1 MNNKQLVTIASA
13 SLIVV
18 GSILAV
24 IWTTPAELFVSIGLV
39 VSGIILF
46 LLYTTISV
54 AGWADNLVSGDKT
67 EISYSLDPEQDVKSD
82 EKIRVV
88 KSYEKNVVAK
98 LESKFFKQQCVI
110 LNCTKDNPI
119 LSTSFHKLYPY
130 VVICNCDP
138 TCLSAMKTIV
148 HRSTGFR

>member
-1 MNNKQLVTIASA
+1 MTQKQLVTIASA

-46 LLYTTISV
+46 LLYITISV

-67 EISYSLDPEQDVKSD
+67 EISFSLDPEKEDFKPD
-82 EKIRVV
+82 EK
-88 KSYEKNVVAK
+88 KE
-98 LESKFFKQQCVI
+98 
-110 LNCTKDNPI
+110 
-119 LSTSFHKLYPY
+119 
-130 VVICNCDP
+130 
-138 TCLSAMKTIV
+138 
-148 HRSTGFR
+148 

>member
-24 IWTTPAELFVSIGLV
+24 VWTTPTELFVSIGLV

-46 LLYTTISV
+46 LLYITISV

-67 EISYSLDPEQDVKSD
+67 EISFSFDPEKEDFESD
-82 EKIRVV
+82 GK
-88 KSYEKNVVAK
+88 KNG
-98 LESKFFKQQCVI
+98 
-110 LNCTKDNPI
+110 D
-119 LSTSFHKLYPY
+119 
-130 VVICNCDP
+130 
-138 TCLSAMKTIV
+138 
-148 HRSTGFR
+148 

>member
-46 LLYTTISV
+46 LLYITISV
-54 AGWADNLVSGDKT
+54 AGWADKLVSGDKT
-67 EISYSLDPEQDVKSD
+67 EISFSLDPEQGDLGNNIRGNID
-82 EKIRVV
+82 ENN
-88 KSYEKNVVAK
+88 E
-98 LESKFFKQQCVI
+98 
-110 LNCTKDNPI
+110 D
-119 LSTSFHKLYPY
+119 
-130 VVICNCDP
+130 
-138 TCLSAMKTIV
+138 
-148 HRSTGFR
+148 

>member
-1 MNNKQLVTIASA
+1 MTQKQLVTIASA

-46 LLYTTISV
+46 LLYITISV

-67 EISYSLDPEQDVKSD
+67 EISYSLDPEKEDFESD
-82 EKIRVV
+82 GK
-88 KSYEKNVVAK
+88 KNR
-98 LESKFFKQQCVI
+98 
-110 LNCTKDNPI
+110 D
-119 LSTSFHKLYPY
+119 
-130 VVICNCDP
+130 
-138 TCLSAMKTIV
+138 
-148 HRSTGFR
+148 

>member
-1 MNNKQLVTIASA
+1 VNNKQLVTIASA

-46 LLYTTISV
+46 LLYITISV

-67 EISYSLDPEQDVKSD
+67 EISFSLDPEQGDLDNNIRSNMD
-82 EKIRVV
+82 ENN
-88 KSYEKNVVAK
+88 E
-98 LESKFFKQQCVI
+98 
-110 LNCTKDNPI
+110 D
-119 LSTSFHKLYPY
+119 
-130 VVICNCDP
+130 
-138 TCLSAMKTIV
+138 
-148 HRSTGFR
+148 

>member
-46 LLYTTISV
+46 LLYITISV
-54 AGWADNLVSGDKT
+54 AGSF
-67 EISYSLDPEQDVKSD
+67 SLDPEQDVKSD
-82 EKIRVV
+82 EKNKGEI
-88 KSYEKNVVAK
+88 
-98 LESKFFKQQCVI
+98 
-110 LNCTKDNPI
+110 
-119 LSTSFHKLYPY
+119 
-130 VVICNCDP
+130 
-138 TCLSAMKTIV
+138 
-148 HRSTGFR
+148 

>member
-1 MNNKQLVTIASA
+1 VNNKQLVTIASA

-46 LLYTTISV
+46 LLYITISV

-67 EISYSLDPEQDVKSD
+67 EISFSLDPEKEDFESD
-82 EKIRVV
+82 GK
-88 KSYEKNVVAK
+88 KNG
-98 LESKFFKQQCVI
+98 
-110 LNCTKDNPI
+110 D
-119 LSTSFHKLYPY
+119 
-130 VVICNCDP
+130 
-138 TCLSAMKTIV
+138 
-148 HRSTGFR
+148 

>member
-46 LLYTTISV
+46 LLYITISV

-67 EISYSLDPEQDVKSD
+67 EISFSLDPEQDDLDNNIRGDID
-82 EKIRVV
+82 ENN
-88 KSYEKNVVAK
+88 E
-98 LESKFFKQQCVI
+98 
-110 LNCTKDNPI
+110 D
-119 LSTSFHKLYPY
+119 
-130 VVICNCDP
+130 
-138 TCLSAMKTIV
+138 
-148 HRSTGFR
+148 

>member
-24 IWTTPAELFVSIGLV
+24 IWTTPAELFISIGLV

-46 LLYTTISV
+46 LLYITISV

-67 EISYSLDPEQDVKSD
+67 EISYSLEPEKEDFKPD
-82 EKIRVV
+82 EK
-88 KSYEKNVVAK
+88 KE
-98 LESKFFKQQCVI
+98 
-110 LNCTKDNPI
+110 
-119 LSTSFHKLYPY
+119 
-130 VVICNCDP
+130 
-138 TCLSAMKTIV
+138 
-148 HRSTGFR
+148 

>member
-46 LLYTTISV
+46 LLYITISV
-54 AGWADNLVSGDKT
+54 AGWADNLVGGTKT
-67 EISYSLDPEQDVKSD
+67 EISFSLDP
-82 EKIRVV
+82 
-88 KSYEKNVVAK
+88 
-98 LESKFFKQQCVI
+98 
-110 LNCTKDNPI
+110 
-119 LSTSFHKLYPY
+119 
-130 VVICNCDP
+130 
-138 TCLSAMKTIV
+138 
-148 HRSTGFR
+148 

>member
-46 LLYTTISV
+46 LLYITISV
-54 AGWADNLVSGDKT
+54 AGWADNLVGGTKT
-67 EISYSLDPEQDVKSD
+67 EISFSLDPEQDVKSD
-82 EKIRVV
+82 EKNKGEI
-88 KSYEKNVVAK
+88 
-98 LESKFFKQQCVI
+98 
-110 LNCTKDNPI
+110 
-119 LSTSFHKLYPY
+119 
-130 VVICNCDP
+130 
-138 TCLSAMKTIV
+138 
-148 HRSTGFR
+148 

>member
-24 IWTTPAELFVSIGLV
+24 IWTTPAELFISIGLV

-46 LLYTTISV
+46 LLYITISV

-67 EISYSLDPEQDVKSD
+67 EISFSLDPEKEDFESD
-82 EKIRVV
+82 GK
-88 KSYEKNVVAK
+88 KNG
-98 LESKFFKQQCVI
+98 
-110 LNCTKDNPI
+110 D
-119 LSTSFHKLYPY
+119 
-130 VVICNCDP
+130 
-138 TCLSAMKTIV
+138 
-148 HRSTGFR
+148 

>member
-1 MNNKQLVTIASA
+1 MNNKQLVTIAST

-46 LLYTTISV
+46 LLYITISV

-67 EISYSLDPEQDVKSD
+67 EISFSLDPEQDFKSD
-82 EKIRVV
+82 EKNKGEI
-88 KSYEKNVVAK
+88 
-98 LESKFFKQQCVI
+98 
-110 LNCTKDNPI
+110 
-119 LSTSFHKLYPY
+119 
-130 VVICNCDP
+130 
-138 TCLSAMKTIV
+138 
-148 HRSTGFR
+148 

>member
-46 LLYTTISV
+46 LLYITISV

-67 EISYSLDPEQDVKSD
+67 EISFSLDPEQGDLDNNIRSNMD
-82 EKIRVV
+82 ENN
-88 KSYEKNVVAK
+88 E
-98 LESKFFKQQCVI
+98 
-110 LNCTKDNPI
+110 D
-119 LSTSFHKLYPY
+119 
-130 VVICNCDP
+130 
-138 TCLSAMKTIV
+138 
-148 HRSTGFR
+148 

>member
-39 VSGIILF
+39 VSGIMLF

-67 EISYSLDPEQDVKSD
+67 EISFSLDPEQDVKSD
-82 EKIRVV
+82 EKN
-88 KSYEKNVVAK
+88 KGS
-98 LESKFFKQQCVI
+98 
-110 LNCTKDNPI
+110 
-119 LSTSFHKLYPY
+119 
-130 VVICNCDP
+130 
-138 TCLSAMKTIV
+138 
-148 HRSTGFR
+148 

>member
-24 IWTTPAELFVSIGLV
+24 IWTTPAELFISIGLV

-46 LLYTTISV
+46 LLYITISV

-67 EISYSLDPEQDVKSD
+67 EISFSLDPEQDVKSD
-82 EKIRVV
+82 EK
-88 KSYEKNVVAK
+88 K
-98 LESKFFKQQCVI
+98 
-110 LNCTKDNPI
+110 
-119 LSTSFHKLYPY
+119 
-130 VVICNCDP
+130 
-138 TCLSAMKTIV
+138 
-148 HRSTGFR
+148 

>member
-46 LLYTTISV
+46 LLYITISV
-54 AGWADNLVSGDKT
+54 AGWADKLVSGDKT
-67 EISYSLDPEQDVKSD
+67 EISYSLDPEKEDFKPD
-82 EKIRVV
+82 EK
-88 KSYEKNVVAK
+88 KE
-98 LESKFFKQQCVI
+98 
-110 LNCTKDNPI
+110 
-119 LSTSFHKLYPY
+119 
-130 VVICNCDP
+130 
-138 TCLSAMKTIV
+138 
-148 HRSTGFR
+148 

>member
-67 EISYSLDPEQDVKSD
+67 EISFSLDPEQDVKSD
-82 EKIRVV
+82 EKN
-88 KSYEKNVVAK
+88 KGS
-98 LESKFFKQQCVI
+98 
-110 LNCTKDNPI
+110 
-119 LSTSFHKLYPY
+119 
-130 VVICNCDP
+130 
-138 TCLSAMKTIV
+138 
-148 HRSTGFR
+148 

>member
-46 LLYTTISV
+46 LLYITISV

-67 EISYSLDPEQDVKSD
+67 EISYS
-82 EKIRVV
+82 
-88 KSYEKNVVAK
+88 
-98 LESKFFKQQCVI
+98 
-110 LNCTKDNPI
+110 
-119 LSTSFHKLYPY
+119 
-130 VVICNCDP
+130 
-138 TCLSAMKTIV
+138 
-148 HRSTGFR
+148 

>member
-1 MNNKQLVTIASA
+1 MTQKQLVTIASA

-46 LLYTTISV
+46 LLYITISV

-67 EISYSLDPEQDVKSD
+67 EISFSLDPEQDVKSD
-82 EKIRVV
+82 EKNKGEI
-88 KSYEKNVVAK
+88 
-98 LESKFFKQQCVI
+98 
-110 LNCTKDNPI
+110 
-119 LSTSFHKLYPY
+119 
-130 VVICNCDP
+130 
-138 TCLSAMKTIV
+138 
-148 HRSTGFR
+148 

>member
-46 LLYTTISV
+46 LLYITISV
-54 AGWADNLVSGDKT
+54 AGWADNLVSGNKT
-67 EISYSLDPEQDVKSD
+67 EISFSLDPEKEDFKPD
-82 EKIRVV
+82 E
-88 KSYEKNVVAK
+88 EK
-98 LESKFFKQQCVI
+98 
-110 LNCTKDNPI
+110 
-119 LSTSFHKLYPY
+119 
-130 VVICNCDP
+130 
-138 TCLSAMKTIV
+138 
-148 HRSTGFR
+148 

>member
-46 LLYTTISV
+46 LLYITISV

-67 EISYSLDPEQDVKSD
+67 EISFSLDPEKVDFKPD
-82 EKIRVV
+82 E
-88 KSYEKNVVAK
+88 EK
-98 LESKFFKQQCVI
+98 
-110 LNCTKDNPI
+110 
-119 LSTSFHKLYPY
+119 
-130 VVICNCDP
+130 
-138 TCLSAMKTIV
+138 
-148 HRSTGFR
+148 